1 MNEQWFEVVAANTP
15 LTQGDLLRDCRVL
28 DWRTAESAILR
39 DWSEER
45 LVDAIVMTQACDLEN
60 RKVANVVLCPCYSL
74 SVYRSQWEHRM
85 RQRNQTFSEKSWRR
99 TLEDVAAGQVW
110 NQLLLERF
118 ESLDYGVEIQ
128 IVEFQM
134 VFTVPRDYLEPLYA
148 QRAKSRLRLRP
159 PYREHLSQAF
169 ARFFM
174 RVGLPQAVTLP
185 GQS

>member
-28 DWRTAESAILR
+28 DWRTAE
-39 DWSEER
+39 
-45 LVDAIVMTQACDLEN
+45 
-60 RKVANVVLCPCYSL
+60 
-74 SVYRSQWEHRM
+74 
-85 RQRNQTFSEKSWRR
+85 
-99 TLEDVAAGQVW
+99 
-110 NQLLLERF
+110 
-118 ESLDYGVEIQ
+118 
-128 IVEFQM
+128 
-134 VFTVPRDYLEPLYA
+134 FTVPRDYLEPLYA